1 MGLLDS
7 LVGSVVSQALGGSQQ
22 GGQAALIQ
30 ALIGMLMNGGLG
42 GGGAAQAGAPAGGLG
57 GLLEQFQRSGLGDV
71 AASWV
76 STGQNLPV
84 SAEQIGQVLGPDV
97 LGQLARSAGMDS
109 GTAGG
114 ALAQIL
120 PQVVDA
126 MTPDGRLPQQG
137 TDLGA
142 MLPQILGG
150 LLGGRR

>member
-42 GGGAAQAGAPAGGLG
+42 GGGAAQAGAPADGLG

-71 AASWV
+71 ASSWV

-109 GTAGG
+109 GAAGG

-137 TDLGA
+137 ADLGA

>member
-76 STGQNLPV
+76 STGQNLPI
-84 SAEQIGQVLGPDV
+84 SADQLGSVLGSDV
-97 LGQLARSAGMDS
+97 LGQLARSAGMDQ
-109 GTAGG
+109 GAAAGQ
-114 ALAQIL
+114 LSELL

-126 MTPDGRLPQQG
+126 LTPDGQLPQQG
-137 TDLGA
+137 VDLGA
-142 MLPQILGG
+142 MLPQILGS
-150 LLGGRR
+150 LLSR

>member
-57 GLLEQFQRSGLGDV
+57 DV

-109 GTAGG
+109 GAAGG

-150 LLGGRR
+150 LLGGSR

>member
-42 GGGAAQAGAPAGGLG
+42 GGAAQASAPAGGLG

-109 GTAGG
+109 GAAGG

-137 TDLGA
+137 ADLGA
-142 MLPQILGG
+142 MLPQILGS
-150 LLGGRR
+150 LLGGAR